1 MEQGASQTTKWS
13 VAGAGEVVGSS
24 ASPLLADDHD

>member
-1 MEQGASQTTKWS
+1 MAKYS

-24 ASPLLADDHD
+24 ASPFKLLEDDHND